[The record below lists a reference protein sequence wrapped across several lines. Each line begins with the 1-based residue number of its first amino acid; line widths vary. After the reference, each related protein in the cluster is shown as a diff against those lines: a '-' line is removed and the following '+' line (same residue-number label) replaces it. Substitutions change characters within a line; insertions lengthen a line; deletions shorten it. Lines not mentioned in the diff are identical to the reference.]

1 MKQSIRFLTLA
12 LALVMLALA
21 MVACGS
27 TSSTSSKPSATTPP
41 KEEETESKECSF
53 TVYVDG
59 KPTAYTVLK
68 GEVAQIDIP
77 TKPGY
82 YFEGAYDAEVGGQ
95 KYIDESGASTMVW
108 DKTKPT
114 ELYARFESID
124 TLFYSVYELD
134 ESPATWVDED
144 FSMTFELDQK
154 MKNAIA
160 ANLDATMIVE
170 ISFAITHTN
179 NRELNQ
185 AYLTNMEQSGEKFFL
200 VQSLVLLNKDH
211 YTTFS
216 ETFEMKAK
224 LLKDGNLYLIVDGAS
239 FVLFQSNHFSI
250 KNIALSVYFEGYVSG
265 ADEGVES
272 AAESQ
277 P

>member
-27 TSSTSSKPSATTPP
+27 TSSKPSTTTPP
-41 KEEETESKECSF
+41 KEEETESKECTF

-59 KPTAYTVLK
+59 TPIAYTAIK
-68 GEVAQIDIP
+68 GEIAHIDVP
-77 TKPGY
+77 TKFGY
-82 YFEGAYDAEVGGQ
+82 YFDGAYDAEVGGQ
-95 KYIDESGASTMVW
+95 KYFDESGASTMVW

-124 TLFYSVYELD
+124 TLFYSVLELD

-160 ANLDATMIVE
+160 ANLDETMIVE

-200 VQSLVLLNKDH
+200 VQSTTFLNKDH
-211 YTTFS
+211 YQTFS

-224 LLKDGNLYLIVDGAS
+224 LLKDGNLYLVVDGAS

-250 KNIALSVYFEGYVSG
+250 KNIALSVCFEGYVSG